1 MTISLLSGRKE
12 NAPKTR
18 SVTLRFSS
26 VHISE
31 ESMQN
36 RKQGVFWFIAVQQ
49 IDRQVPEGKEKE
61 TASKIKTRSLNRR
74 EAEGN
79 SLHDPEVQA
88 MEDVKPETVNIPATE
103 HQRRR
108 GEECLSC
115 EDIEL
120 SAYQEKHPTR
130 IVRRRK
136 HDTLRKSPVVG
147 VQI

>member
-12 NAPKTR
+12 NASLTR
-18 SVTLRFSS
+18 SVTLGSSS

-49 IDRQVPEGKEKE
+49 IDRQVPEEKEKE
-61 TASKIKTRSLNRR
+61 TTSKIKTRSLNRR

-88 MEDVKPETVNIPATE
+88 KEDVKPETVNIPAT
-103 HQRRR
+103 
-108 GEECLSC
+108 
-115 EDIEL
+115 
-120 SAYQEKHPTR
+120 
-130 IVRRRK
+130 
-136 HDTLRKSPVVG
+136 
-147 VQI
+147 